1 MPYFIGWLLGPE
13 TGLPARRWVSGRPGP
28 ESSPGLGFRPG
39 NVPGHDQHI
48 IPYNFRFHVF
58 FHTKYIFSFVP
69 ALGRPGGFPRAIGTK
84 KEKIDF
90 SIFFRFFYIFII
102 THHVDP
108 MEPHFD
114 LSDG

>member
-48 IPYNFRFHVF
+48 IPYNFGSNIFFSYFHL
-58 FHTKYIFSFVP
+58 SGGP
-69 ALGRPGGFPRAIGTK
+69 AALGRLGRLGGFPRAIGTK

-90 SIFFRFFYIFII
+90 SKFFDFFIF
-102 THHVDP
+102 
-108 MEPHFD
+108 
-114 LSDG
+114 SS